1 MKRPETWRVLRLL
14 LLPLVLPWAEPLDA
28 GQIVGSIDL
37 PAPAPQRRSYRGAQY
52 RGRLAPQKQA
62 AADSTK
68 TRSLYDDVVVSAHP
82 LSFIAAVDPLPEPP
96 QMEQY
101 DAQFRPRVLPI
112 TVNTRVVFV
121 NRDPYYHNV
130 FSFSPTQDFDIGRK
144 PTGEEVG
151 QMFPMAGQVDVF
163 CDIHPQMSGT
173 IVVLDTPYFTQPDS
187 VGGFVLDGLPAGQYA
202 LRIFH
207 PKHETPEQ
215 QIDVDEGT
223 PVRLQIN
230 IAR

>member
-1 MKRPETWRVLRLL
+1 
-14 LLPLVLPWAEPLDA
+14 
-28 GQIVGSIDL
+28 
-37 PAPAPQRRSYRGAQY
+37 
-52 RGRLAPQKQA
+52 
-62 AADSTK
+62 
-68 TRSLYDDVVVSAHP
+68 
-82 LSFIAAVDPLPEPP
+82 
-96 QMEQY
+96 
-101 DAQFRPRVLPI
+101 
-112 TVNTRVVFV
+112 
-121 NRDPYYHNV
+121 
-130 FSFSPTQDFDIGRK
+130 
-144 PTGEEVG
+144 
-151 QMFPMAGQVDVF
+151 MFPMAGQVDVF